1 MAAIIDDG
9 PRHWVTDTLN
19 RKLGRVA
26 AMSNGTLMLLV
37 VTTIDPGTARI
48 VLAVG
53 AVTLIGY
60 ACRPQP
66 ATCPATTT
74 DLAEV
79 EAIVMERLDDMEREA
94 CVSIRGARDEL
105 ARLRQS
111 IERGA

>member
-9 PRHWVTDTLN
+9 PRQWAADALN

-26 AMSNGTLMLLV
+26 AMSNGTLMLLA

-53 AVTLIGY
+53 AITLIGY

-66 ATCPATTT
+66 STCPATIDDLT
-74 DLAEV
+74 DVELLFMRRLDGLETIADQRTAEV
-79 EAIVMERLDDMEREA
+79 VQLVAE
-94 CVSIRGARDEL
+94 IRDQ
-105 ARLRQS
+105 LR
-111 IERGA
+111 

>member
-9 PRHWVTDTLN
+9 PRQWATDALN

-26 AMSNGTLMLLV
+26 AMSNGTLMLLA

-53 AVTLIGY
+53 AVALIGY

-66 ATCPATTT
+66 ATCPATTD

-79 EAIVMERLDDMEREA
+79 EQIVMRVAERFDQHEDYVGEKVTEIAGMVTE
-94 CVSIRGARDEL
+94 IRGQVR
-105 ARLRQS
+105 
-111 IERGA
+111 